1 MGVKRLEEDLRAAK
15 RRQAQQDKECTKLAA
30 DIAELE
36 LKNNTAIKHLKTTI
50 KRKEELMVSHDC
62 LKLEVKRLREGLNNR
77 ADEVFG
83 LQNRKFQLEMSMQE
97 REQEIQVHAE
107 MLRGPHT
114 AAEHERHAAA
124 MQLKERLVKI
134 ERLQSK
140 YEMIC
145 GRAPL
150 GGEDADGGE
159 HSQAYYVIRAAQER
173 EELQREGDE
182 LDQKIQKTEKEIR
195 ALERTL
201 QHLYDKNRNY
211 KASFAPIDTT
221 SAPFEQKLLL
231 EEQYRAALSK
241 YRSHRL
247 EQSELEEDLS
257 KMEGTLHQMS
267 DEKSLLSNGLQH
279 LQQTQQSHE
288 QEISSHEQKAQRSQ
302 RQLEKLRAEHRR
314 ATGTNA
320 EQLSMEEQDM
330 QLVEVN
336 HLNRSMLEELSNLA
350 KQHPEIAGRLEQAM
364 AEANIEPPSRPG
376 SARSAA
382 SSHSSGS
389 FRG

>member
-77 ADEVFG
+77 ADEVVG
-83 LQNRKFQLEMSMQE
+83 LQNRKFQ
-97 REQEIQVHAE
+97 AE

-201 QHLYDKNRNY
+201 QHLYDKNRNH

-247 EQSELEEDLS
+247 EQNELEEDLS

-330 QLVEVN
+330 QLIEVN
-336 HLNRSMLEELSNLA
+336 HLNSVCWRSCLTWPNS
-350 KQHPEIAGRLEQAM
+350 
-364 AEANIEPPSRPG
+364 
-376 SARSAA
+376 
-382 SSHSSGS
+382 
-389 FRG
+389 